1 MAPSE
6 SSTEADLQRKN
17 IKTET
22 ARWNNSYGP
31 GADGSNNND
40 GVVLDSSQVMNT
52 MVAAWYQEESKE
64 GRRKARSTDNDADND
79 DDDDDGHDEHGGSG
93 LDAQKD
99 EDEGEEDP
107 HVGAA
112 VGTRRSLSVRRR
124 PNDLKRAR
132 SRTTS
137 PDGNASSVKHDDDE
151 SLSSKHAAS
160 SSPSGIYL
168 PSRTAASRINH
179 ASQPKTTGKADASA
193 VFENNPKPLSGTSF
207 ASLGISQPLIN
218 ALAGI
223 NIRKPTEI
231 QSACVGPI
239 MSGRDCIGGAKTG
252 SGKTMAFA
260 LPIVERIARDPF
272 GVWAVV
278 LTPTRE
284 LAYQLSEQFLAI
296 GKPLGLTTITIV
308 GGMDMMAQAKEL
320 EGRPHII
327 VATPGR
333 LCDLIKSDPMSQGK
347 LGRVRTLVLDEAD
360 RLLTPTFAPELA
372 YLFSQIPP
380 KRQTCLFTATVSE
393 AMMELANKPPAPGK
407 EKPFVYRVESDTLT
421 VSRLK
426 QKYLFIPSQIRDPYL
441 LYLLQHPPG
450 DIDVALRVDPKKEQ
464 RRQAEAAAAARGKK
478 GKKSKHSHRNKD
490 KEAED
495 DDAASNIPSTIIFT
509 QRCATA
515 HLLHLLLN
523 SLEIPSVPL
532 HSHLTQPQ
540 RLLSLARFR
549 AREVPV
555 LVTTDVGSRGL
566 DIPEVALVINWDCPR
581 RSDDYVHRV
590 GRTARAGRGGVA
602 VTVVTERDVELVKMI
617 EGEINVKLEELELP
631 EEQVLEGLNKVSLAR
646 RMATMEMHDSGF
658 GERQAIN
665 KAKAIKRQRR
675 DAAAKA

>member
-1 MAPSE
+1 MIANKQSTGKTGRKSLPGNGNRPSDDAE
-6 SSTEADLQRKN
+6 SSSA
-17 IKTET
+17 
-22 ARWNNSYGP
+22 S
-31 GADGSNNND
+31 
-40 GVVLDSSQVMNT
+40 
-52 MVAAWYQEESKE
+52 
-64 GRRKARSTDNDADND
+64 
-79 DDDDDGHDEHGGSG
+79 GSG
-93 LDAQKD
+93 LVLDPTEVMKAMMAAQNGSSSVKGKGR
-99 EDEGEEDP
+99 EMILSEASELDEGSDSGSEQSDDESED
-107 HVGAA
+107 G
-112 VGTRRSLSVRRR
+112 RRLGSSSSHPRQ
-124 PNDLKRAR
+124 NGLKRAR
-132 SRTTS
+132 SSTLS
-137 PDGNASSVKHDDDE
+137 EASDSEEDDNEEGQDIASSALAA
-151 SLSSKHAAS
+151 SAS
-160 SSPSGIYL
+160 SSRINL
-168 PSRTAASRINH
+168 PSRTAASSTVNRPSTSKTIN
-179 ASQPKTTGKADASA
+179 SKADAIA
-193 VFENNPKPLSGTSF
+193 VFDSNPKPSIETTF
-207 ASLGISQPLIN
+207 ASLGLSQPLIN

-284 LAYQLSEQFLAI
+284 LAYQLSEQFLVV
-296 GKPLGLTTITIV
+296 GKPLGLTTVTIV

-380 KRQTCLFTATVSE
+380 KRQTCLFTATVSG
-393 AMMELANKPPAPGK
+393 AIMDLANKPPAPGK
-407 EKPFVYRVESDTLT
+407 EKPFVYRVESDTMT

-441 LYLLQHPPG
+441 LYLLQHPPE
-450 DIDVALRVDPKKEQ
+450 DIDVALRVDPKKEK
-464 RRQAEAAAAARGKK
+464 RRLAEEAAAARGKK
-478 GKKSKHSHRNKD
+478 GKKLSKSSNRSKQETEGD
-490 KEAED
+490 ED
-495 DDAASNIPSTIIFT
+495 TANVPSTIIFT

-523 SLEIPSVPL
+523 SLDIPSVPL

-602 VTVVTERDVELVKMI
+602 ITVVTERDVELVKMI
-617 EGEINVKLEELELP
+617 EEEINVNLEELELP
-631 EEQVLEGLNKVSLAR
+631 EEEVLEGLNKVSLAR

>member
-1 MAPSE
+1 MVSNKQANGKVGRKSLPS
-6 SSTEADLQRKN
+6 SS
-17 IKTET
+17 KTE
-22 ARWNNSYGP
+22 
-31 GADGSNNND
+31 D
-40 GVVLDSSQVMNT
+40 V
-52 MVAAWYQEESKE
+52 
-64 GRRKARSTDNDADND
+64 STDDA
-79 DDDDDGHDEHGGSG
+79 GTSSGSG
-93 LDAQKD
+93 LVLDPSEVMRAMMAAQNGSTDSKGKGRQTDD
-99 EDEGEEDP
+99 EDEYEDEDEDEVTDSDLESGSP
-107 HVGAA
+107 SGAQ
-112 VGTRRSLSVRRR
+112 R
-124 PNDLKRAR
+124 PNGPKRTR
-132 SRTTS
+132 SVTPS
-137 PDGNASSVKHDDDE
+137 NASEEEEEEDDDE
-151 SLSSKHAAS
+151 VEEEAVISPANIAS
-160 SSPSGIYL
+160 SSTSRINL
-168 PSRTAASRINH
+168 PSRTATSLANQSFSKHQNP
-179 ASQPKTTGKADASA
+179 SKADASA
-193 VFENNPKPLSGTSF
+193 VFDSSPKPSTGTTF
-207 ASLGISQPLIN
+207 ASLGLSQPLIN

-284 LAYQLSEQFLAI
+284 LAYQLSEQFLVV
-296 GKPLGLTTITIV
+296 GKPLGLTTVTIV

-360 RLLTPTFAPELA
+360 RLLTPTFAPDLA

-393 AMMELANKPPAPGK
+393 AIMELANKPPAPGK
-407 EKPFVYRVESDTLT
+407 DKPFVYRVESDTMT

-441 LYLLQHPPG
+441 LYLLQHPPE
-450 DIDVALRVDPKKEQ
+450 DIDVALRVDPKKEK
-464 RRQAEAAAAARGKK
+464 RRQAEEAAAARGKK
-478 GKKSKHSHRNKD
+478 GRKSKQSGKRHRD
-490 KEAED
+490 DEEEEED
-495 DDAASNIPSTIIFT
+495 NTGNIPSTIIFT

-523 SLEIPSVPL
+523 SLDIPSVPL
-532 HSHLTQPQ
+532 HSHLSQPQ

-581 RSDDYVHRV
+581 RSDDYIHRV

-631 EEQVLEGLNKVSLAR
+631 EEEVLEGLNKVSLAR